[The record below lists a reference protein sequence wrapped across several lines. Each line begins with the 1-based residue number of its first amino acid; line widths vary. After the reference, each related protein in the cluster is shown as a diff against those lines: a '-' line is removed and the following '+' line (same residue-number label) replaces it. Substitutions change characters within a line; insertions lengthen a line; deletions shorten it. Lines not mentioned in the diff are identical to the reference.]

1 MTAIL
6 IAVIG
11 AVLSLGSLTS
21 AVILN
26 NHRNKVQEIRLVSTE
41 ADSFHRTVAK
51 VLDFDCSAPVTDKE
65 KRLCNSPSDRVTLL
79 RESYLQRA
87 AFLEQRLRPFESF
100 VTVSEYRV
108 LADEEMNDYN
118 YPKAH
123 DYLMQAVRII
133 RYHDRGRPHTRSIHG
148 ALSYIRLLRLLG
160 QFEIT
165 RPRPL
170 YPRGDAYYI
179 QAIGLAQVSD
189 FDLSTRMG
197 LLARTHV
204 QWGCSYVLASLR
216 HPRPDIPA
224 KALREFARGEAMV
237 RIRRAISGRQSHHDK
252 LVEKLLSGNDPIKR
266 SVCRQI
272 F

>member
-6 IAVIG
+6 IAIVG

-26 NHRNKVQEIRLVSTE
+26 HHRNKVQEVRLISAE

-51 VLDFDCSAPVTDKE
+51 VLDFDCSAPVSEKE
-65 KRLCNSPSDRVTLL
+65 ERLCNSPSDRVTLL

-108 LADEEMNDYN
+108 LSDEEMNDYN

-123 DYLMQAVRII
+123 DYLIQAIKVI
-133 RYHDRGRPHTRSIHG
+133 RTHDRGRPHSRSIHG

-165 RPRPL
+165 RPRPVS
-170 YPRGDAYYI
+170 PRGDAYYI
-179 QAIGLAQVSD
+179 QAIALAQVSD

-197 LLARTHV
+197 LLARTHI

-216 HPRPDIPA
+216 HARPDIPL
-224 KALREFARGEAMV
+224 KALREFSRGEAMV
-237 RIRRAISGRQSHHDK
+237 RVRRAISGMQSHHDN
-252 LVEKLLSGNDPIKR
+252 LVEKLLSGDDAVKR